1 MVKRAKTRQVSPA
14 TASTGIKELDEILGG
29 GFVRGELHL
38 LEGGPGTGKT
48 TIALQ
53 FLLEGVRAGER
64 CIYLTLAQ
72 SRRALEEI
80 AASHGWSLDGF
91 ELHEL
96 SPSGVVET
104 VAAQQSVLHTADV
117 ELAAVTREI
126 GELVHRVKPRRVV
139 LDSMGTIRLLAGSRE
154 RYHREILSLK
164 ELLTAQR
171 CTALFIAESHVTRD
185 AGSDSGDLQTLC
197 ASITELDQETPD
209 YGTVRRRLRVVKTR
223 ALEHEG
229 GVHNFNI
236 FTGRLEIYPRL
247 GGFQRKDHGVG
258 VVLQSGV
265 SGLDEV
271 LGGGLQE
278 GTTCVLVG
286 PPGSGKSTLGGCFV
300 HEAAK
305 RRERSAIY
313 LFDERAVT
321 FLSRS
326 KAVGINLEPALRAGR
341 LVLHQL
347 DTTSISAGEFAH
359 RVRLEV
365 EDHDTRVVL
374 IDSLTGYFSAIPND
388 KMLMAQM
395 HELLMFL
402 GRSGVLTLLIVVQ
415 PGFMTVGE
423 THSVDVSYLSDT
435 ILVLR
440 QFEAGGHVRRCIA
453 AMKKRGGEHSTTLR
467 ELLIQ
472 PGSVQLGEVL
482 AQYENILSGSGTRS
496 GTGQTK

>member
-1 MVKRAKTRQVSPA
+1 MVKRARTRQISPA
-14 TASTGIKELDEILGG
+14 TASTGIKELDVILGG
-29 GFVRGELHL
+29 GFLRGELHL

-48 TIALQ
+48 TLALQ
-53 FLLEGVRAGER
+53 FLLEGARASER

-72 SRRALEEI
+72 SRRGLEEI
-80 AASHGWSLDGF
+80 AASHGWPLDGI

-96 SPSGVVET
+96 SPAGVHET

-126 GELVHRVKPRRVV
+126 VELVQRVKPRRVV

-164 ELLTAQR
+164 ELLTASR
-171 CTALFIAESHVTRD
+171 CTALFLAESHLTRD
-185 AGSDSGDLQTLC
+185 AGSDTGDLQTLC

-229 GVHNFNI
+229 GIHNFNI
-236 FTGRLEIYPRL
+236 YRGRVEIYPRL
-247 GGFQRKDHGVG
+247 AAFQRKDHGVG
-258 VVLQSGV
+258 NMLESGV
-265 SGLDEV
+265 RGLDEV
-271 LGGGLQE
+271 LGGGVEE
-278 GTTCVLVG
+278 GTACVLVG
-286 PPGSGKSTLGGCFV
+286 PPGSGKSTLAGCFV

-305 RRERSAIY
+305 RRTRSAIY

-326 KAVGINLEPALRAGR
+326 KAVGVNLDPGVRAGR
-341 LVLHQL
+341 IVLHQL

-359 RVRLEV
+359 RVREEV
-365 EDHDTRVVL
+365 EKNDTRVVV

-388 KMLMAQM
+388 AMLSAQM

-402 GRSGVLTLLIVVQ
+402 GRSGVVTLLIVVQ

-423 THSVDVSYLSDT
+423 AHAVDVSYLSDT

-440 QFEAGGHVRRCIA
+440 QFEASGHVRRCIG

-482 AQYENILSGSGTRS
+482 SQYENILSGSGTLS
-496 GTGQTK
+496 GTSK